1 MSALAQ
7 ISWSPKG
14 YVPGDGVEEVL
25 ARAQFFL
32 DNGMYCMFVRMHTS
46 IYMYLCMYVCIIT
59 LTGTYYCILT
69 SCIIYNYSNVFIVY
83 VRIYIYVKC
92 YWEYVSTSTIVLI

>member
-1 MSALAQ
+1 MLALAQ

-32 DNGMYCMFVRMHTS
+32 DNGMYS
-46 IYMYLCMYVCIIT
+46 MYISTYLNGLPIQIVVGGFAHMYIFCMYVCM
-59 LTGTYYCILT
+59 
-69 SCIIYNYSNVFIVY
+69 Y
-83 VRIYIYVKC
+83 VLFV
-92 YWEYVSTSTIVLI
+92 

>member
-14 YVPGDGVEEVL
+14 YVPGDDVEEVL

-32 DNGMYCMFVRMHTS
+32 DNGMQV
-46 IYMYLCMYVCIIT
+46 LYVCIYVCM
-59 LTGTYYCILT
+59 YYYKYQISTWLE
-69 SCIIYNYSNVFIVY
+69 VAM
-83 VRIYIYVKC
+83 YIYVRM
-92 YWEYVSTSTIVLI
+92 YQFS